1 MLRAILLVLA
11 LGGLTAAVHAADK
24 APYRIPK
31 GSDAIPCTGTPFGKR
46 LALGIDQEVLVTR
59 RQVGGTG
66 TLVNYQLTGDL
77 SSQQRQ
83 AALTGDFASNFGFD
97 TTRVDLDGDGRQ
109 ELATAVIRAAGVV
122 SVTVV
127 RPAAAAGANEQTA
140 AWSIGPPAAG
150 VTVNAIDL
158 ASGDLDGST
167 DGREELVLAA
177 RYSNGAVR
185 IFALSGD
192 ASGAI
197 AQAAGASLGN
207 WTMPTSESSE
217 TTELVIAVGDV
228 LLEGRD
234 QVVLLTLFQ
243 QSNYR
248 YSVLRFEDVDSPG
261 GPGTRFIHRTFTQSR
276 PGSSS
281 PVGRLQMHIGDLGG
295 SAAEEIVI
303 HDQAIE
309 VAGQNLQNI
318 NQTLRYFTTTRDAN
332 NRITDYALQPSSG
345 LVNSINSTDNRFA
358 AAIGEIDRRPDLEVV
373 VARSVGGES
382 VTRAM
387 RVDVYKATFNASGFP
402 VAIGPAAGFAFATA
416 PLETDRPQQIEVA
429 IGDADRD
436 AIGDIYVAFRDNAA
450 GGGANITKLR
460 RFNLQRPSNPNAF
473 PSGAT
478 LALTGEFNFPT
489 SFADTTAIQVQANDW
504 DNDSLLANLGTTCRQ
519 VREPMV
525 RNVVRLPPYWSRLQS
540 GASGFNAAIGTSRTD
555 GSGLESRYDTFTS
568 HDVSGYVG
576 VQAGGE
582 ILGIGAQVTAKV
594 TAGYNYESRRGELR
608 GSEETTTVGQSQEQ
622 DTGGGLVVI
631 EENTFNCYDYEVL
644 RNGAEVVDSNV
655 RACEVVRSNSSGD
668 LLRSFIASDLQTWDT
683 TTAGSAGPGG
693 TPRQWVPLHQEWA
706 NLALFRA
713 ALPNAF
719 VSAAARPLATDGLM
733 STVLGSSSATTFPY
747 FDIDLG
753 SVQDITNVRVF
764 PDPQNK
770 AALAGATVYLS
781 EQPFPGSGPPIG
793 VAGVRAYNPDPVSD
807 NGVDRWNVW
816 TRASTAPHAPVRARY
831 VRIQHTSP
839 SPRVLR
845 VAELQVFGDVHAE
858 PPTYPVAVCDPTPS
872 DGLFRARVI
881 DTVNTPRAYRNIDV
895 RGDLIWSA
903 SPVDAQCG
911 TNNARVKQVSIWSN
925 IAIGGVSGTGVNT
938 WTFDNETLNTQVNT
952 TSISHSTRVGA
963 EVEAE
968 AGAIVQAV
976 VGGAYEWATGV
987 TEENSTKI
995 YWGSGINY
1003 AGAVPGFS
1011 GTSTT
1016 LCQYRPQP
1024 FAYEASERSN
1034 IGYEHRFQVIDYV
1047 VRTPGADW
1055 LTNPPPPACFPEAP
1069 PQADP
1074 IFSSGFE
1081 P

>member
-1 MLRAILLVLA
+1 MLRNVLA
-11 LGGLTAAVHAADK
+11 LLALAAIATPALSADK
-24 APYRIPK
+24 TPYRMPK
-31 GSDAIPCTGTPFGKR
+31 GSDAIACTGTPFGKR
-46 LALGIDQEVLVTR
+46 LALGIDHEVLVTR

-66 TLVNYQLTGDL
+66 TLVNYQFTGDL
-77 SSQQRQ
+77 ASQQRQ
-83 AALTGDFASNFGFD
+83 AALTGDFASNFDFKS
-97 TTRVDLDGDGRQ
+97 TRVDLDGNGRQ
-109 ELATAVIRAAGVV
+109 ELATAAIRASGVV

-127 RPAAAAGANEQTA
+127 RPAAAANANEQTT
-140 AWSIGPPAAG
+140 AWSVGPPTTG
-150 VTVNAIDL
+150 VTVTAIDL
-158 ASGDLDGST
+158 AAGDLDGST
-167 DGREELVLAA
+167 DGKEELVLAA
-177 RYSNGAVR
+177 RYSNGNVR

-192 ASGAI
+192 ANGAI
-197 AQAAGASLGN
+197 TQAPGASLGN
-207 WTMPTSESSE
+207 WTMPTAESSE

-234 QVVLLTLFQ
+234 QVVLLTLFRQ
-243 QSNYR
+243 GNYR

-261 GPGTRFIHRTFTQSR
+261 GPGTRFNHRNFTQSR

-295 SAAEEIVI
+295 SAADELVI
-303 HDQAIE
+303 HDHPIE
-309 VAGQNLQNI
+309 IAGQNLQNI
-318 NQTLRYFTTTRDAN
+318 NQSLRYFSTTRGTN
-332 NRITDYALQPSSG
+332 NTITDYALQPSSG
-345 LVNSINSTDNRFA
+345 LVNVISSTDNRFA
-358 AAIGEIDRRPDLEVV
+358 AAMGEIDRRPDLEVV
-373 VARSVGGES
+373 VARSVGGEQ
-382 VTRAM
+382 VTRAV

-402 VAIGPAAGFAFATA
+402 VAIGPAAGFASATTG
-416 PLETDRPQQIEVA
+416 LETDQPQQIEVA

-450 GGGANITKLR
+450 GGGAIITKLR
-460 RFNLQRPSNPNAF
+460 RFALARPANPNAF
-473 PSGAT
+473 PNGAT
-478 LALTGEFNFPT
+478 LAQTGQFNFPT
-489 SFADTTAIQVQANDW
+489 NFADTTAIQVQANDW

-519 VREPMV
+519 IREPVV
-525 RNVVRLPPYWSRLQS
+525 RNVLRLPPYWSRLQS
-540 GASGFNAAIGTSRTD
+540 GLNGFNAAIGSSRTD
-555 GSGLESRYDTFTS
+555 GTGLESRYDTFTS

-594 TAGYNYESRRGELR
+594 TAGYNYETRRGELR

-622 DTGGGLVVI
+622 DSGGGLVVI

-644 RNGAEVVDSNV
+644 RNGAEVIDSNV
-655 RACEVVRSNSSGD
+655 RACEIVRANSSGD
-668 LLRSFIASDLQTWDT
+668 LLRSFIASDLETWDT

-706 NLALFRA
+706 NLALFRV
-713 ALPNAF
+713 ALPNTF
-719 VSAAARPLATDGLM
+719 LGTAARPLATDGLVA
-733 STVLGSSSATTFPY
+733 TVLGSSSASTFPY

-753 SVQDITNVRVF
+753 SVQDITNIRVF
-764 PDPQNK
+764 PDPLNK
-770 AALAGATVYLS
+770 AALAGATVFLS
-781 EQPFPGSGPPIG
+781 ESPFAGATPPVGPE
-793 VAGVRAYNPDPVSD
+793 VRTYNPDSVSD

-816 TRASTAPHAPVRARY
+816 TRATTAPYAPVRARY
-831 VRIQHTSP
+831 IRVQHTSP
-839 SPRVLR
+839 NPRILR

-858 PPTYPVAVCDPTPS
+858 PPTYPVAVCDTTPF

-911 TNNARVKQVSIWSN
+911 TNHSRVKLLSIWNN

-938 WTFDNETLNTQVNT
+938 WTFDNETLDTQVNT

-1011 GTSTT
+1011 GVSTT

-1024 FAYEASERSN
+1024 FAYEAGERSN
-1034 IGYEHRFQVIDYV
+1034 IGFEHRFKVIDYV

-1055 LTNPPPPACFPEAP
+1055 LLNPPPAACFPETPPAP
-1069 PQADP
+1069 DP
-1074 IFSSGFE
+1074 VFSSGFE